1 MSTWHGAA
9 GGPPVLPV
17 CPQPTSCRSCCAPWP
32 TAAPVCQA
40 LLVLALP
47 CVTQHFFP
55 EPLGNGV
62 AAFSFASC
70 AGLAAL
76 GLWVALGSCAWL
88 AELQVAGGDSGRP
101 RALRLGHPMGQ
112 DGALP
117 CSLHPVLLEQW
128 GRGCSCIAPSPLRPV
143 ARHCPML
150 LAQPWCV
157 PQHHCL
163 GHPGPVSGI
172 WGEVRASPSMH
183 HKWFNDG

>member
-1 MSTWHGAA
+1 MYAWLCNTLQADAWLCVFMTDTQRAHTHTLMMFEELFLWETQEPGSSANQPINIFKRK
-9 GGPPVLPV
+9 PP
-17 CPQPTSCRSCCAPWP
+17 SCRSCCAPWP

-117 CSLHPVLLEQW
+117 CSLHPVLLE
-128 GRGCSCIAPSPLRPV
+128 
-143 ARHCPML
+143 
-150 LAQPWCV
+150 
-157 PQHHCL
+157 
-163 GHPGPVSGI
+163 
-172 WGEVRASPSMH
+172 
-183 HKWFNDG
+183 